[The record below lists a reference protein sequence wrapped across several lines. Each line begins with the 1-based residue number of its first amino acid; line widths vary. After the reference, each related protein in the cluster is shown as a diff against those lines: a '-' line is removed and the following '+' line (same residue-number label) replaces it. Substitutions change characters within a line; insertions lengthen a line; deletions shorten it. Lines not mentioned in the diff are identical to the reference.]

1 MKKDMAKKIPY
12 GLTDYVRV
20 LTENYYY
27 VDKTR
32 YIDDLEKTAAF
43 LFLIR
48 PRRFGKSLLVS
59 TLEAYF
65 SGKKE
70 LFEGLAMRYADKFDE
85 LFGNQY
91 IGKHPTAEQGK
102 YLVLYFNFSAVRGT
116 GQALEDNFN
125 GYAKIQMEGFADQYA
140 SYFEPGFPKE
150 IRELKTAADQLNFI
164 GKRAAMLGVPIYLL
178 IDEYD
183 NFTNTILS
191 SEGNNVY
198 RALTHDSGFYR
209 GFFNI
214 VKAITT
220 GPDAPVKRMFITG
233 VSPVTLDD
241 VTSGFNIGT
250 NITTDEQFNSMV
262 GFSESELFDMLSYYQ
277 SEEMLADPIDDIV
290 RMIKPWYDNYCFAK
304 ECIGQTMY
312 NSDMVLYFLNNYLQ
326 KKRPPSDML
335 DRNIRTDY
343 SKLRHF
349 IRIDKMQEEGRS
361 VITRLIDTGEVNGNV
376 IKDSFPAENLADPG
390 NFVSLLYYFGLLTYD
405 RVEYGETIMKV
416 PNLAV
421 REQIYSYLVEAMKE
435 RESVV
440 FPFMELSDR
449 MRRMAYFGEWE
460 AALEFFAKQVDK
472 KAVLR
477 DAIYQETTIKTLMV
491 AYMGLTDYFI
501 IWPEFEAGRGFS
513 DLYLMPNLANY
524 PDMQYSYL
532 IELKFLKRDDTT
544 TKVES
549 LIQEAETQLRRY
561 ASDEKVLASTGNTR
575 LRLLAAVYR
584 GWQPEALREFE

>member
-1 MKKDMAKKIPY
+1 MAKKIPY
-12 GLTDYVRV
+12 GLTDYVRIV
-20 LTENYYY
+20 AEDYYY
-27 VDKTR
+27 VDKTQ
-32 YIDDLEKTAAF
+32 YIEELEKTAAF

-48 PRRFGKSLLVS
+48 PRRFGKSLFLNMLYTYYDV
-59 TLEAYF
+59 
-65 SGKKE
+65 K
-70 LFEGLAMRYADKFDE
+70 YADRFDE

-91 IGKHPTAEQGK
+91 IGKHPTGEQGT

-116 GQALEDNFN
+116 GQDLEENFN
-125 GYAKIQMEGFADQYA
+125 MYAKIQMEAFADQYA
-140 SYFEPGFPKE
+140 SYFEPDFPQE
-150 IRELKTAADQLNFI
+150 IRKLRTAASQLNYI
-164 GKRAAMLGVPIYLL
+164 GKRAGMLGLSIYLL

-183 NFTNTILS
+183 NFTNTVLS

-214 VKAITT
+214 VKSITT
-220 GPDAPVKRMFITG
+220 GPKAPVKRMFITG

-250 NITTDEQFNSMV
+250 NITTKRNFNSMV
-262 GFSESELFDMLSYYQ
+262 GFSESELFEMLSYYQ
-277 SEEMLADPIDDIV
+277 SEGMLADPIEDVV
-290 RMIKPWYDNYCFAK
+290 RMMKPWYDNYCFAK

-312 NSDMVLYFLNNYLQ
+312 NSDMVLYFLNNYLLD
-326 KKRPPSDML
+326 KHAPSEMI

-361 VITRLIDTGEVNGNV
+361 VITQLIDTGEVNGNV

-390 NFVSLLYYFGLLTYD
+390 NFISLLYYFGLLTYD
-405 RVEYGETIMKV
+405 RVEYGEVIMKV

-421 REQIYSYLVEAMKE
+421 REQIYSYLVEAMRE
-435 RESVV
+435 RESVS

-460 AALEFFAKQVDK
+460 AALDFFARQVDK

-477 DAIYQETTIKTLMV
+477 DAIYQESTIKTLMV

-524 PDMQYSYL
+524 PDMQYAYL
-532 IELKFLKRDDTT
+532 VELKYLKRDDMTT
-544 TKVES
+544 DVEAK
-549 LIQEAETQLRRY
+549 LQEAEDQLRRY
-561 ASDEKVLASTGNTR
+561 ASDEKVLSSIGNTR

-584 GWQPEALREFE
+584 GWQPAAMREFVL

>member
-1 MKKDMAKKIPY
+1 
-12 GLTDYVRV
+12 
-20 LTENYYY
+20 
-27 VDKTR
+27 
-32 YIDDLEKTAAF
+32 
-43 LFLIR
+43 
-48 PRRFGKSLLVS
+48 
-59 TLEAYF
+59 
-65 SGKKE
+65 
-70 LFEGLAMRYADKFDE
+70 
-85 LFGNQY
+85 
-91 IGKHPTAEQGK
+91 
-102 YLVLYFNFSAVRGT
+102 
-116 GQALEDNFN
+116 
-125 GYAKIQMEGFADQYA
+125 
-140 SYFEPGFPKE
+140 
-150 IRELKTAADQLNFI
+150 
-164 GKRAAMLGVPIYLL
+164 
-178 IDEYD
+178 
-183 NFTNTILS
+183 
-191 SEGNNVY
+191 
-198 RALTHDSGFYR
+198 
-209 GFFNI
+209 
-214 VKAITT
+214 
-220 GPDAPVKRMFITG
+220 MFITG

-262 GFSESELFDMLSYYQ
+262 GFSESELQEMLSYYE
-277 SEEMLADPIDDIV
+277 SEGMLVNSKEELV
-290 RMIKPWYDNYCFAK
+290 RLMKPWYDNYCFAW

-312 NSDMVLYFLNNYLQ
+312 NSDMVLYFLNNYLL
-326 KKRPPSDML
+326 KKRAPSDML

-376 IKDSFPAENLADPG
+376 IKESFPAENLADPG

-405 RVEYGETIMKV
+405 RIEYGETIMKV

-421 REQIYSYLVEAMKE
+421 REQIYGYLVEAMKE
-435 RESVV
+435 RDSIV

-460 AALEFFAKQVDK
+460 AALGFFADQVDK

-477 DAIYQETTIKTLMV
+477 DAIYQESTIKTLML

-549 LIQEAETQLRRY
+549 LMQEAETQLHKY
-561 ASDEKVLASTGNTR
+561 ASDEKVKSSTGNTR

-584 GWQPEALREFE
+584 GWQPEAMQEFE

>member
-1 MKKDMAKKIPY
+1 MAKKIPY
-12 GLTDYVRV
+12 GLTDYV
-20 LTENYYY
+20 LLMTDNYYY

-32 YIDDLEKTAAF
+32 YIEQLEQTARF

-48 PRRFGKSLLVS
+48 PRRFGKSLFLNMLNCYYDV
-59 TLEAYF
+59 
-65 SGKKE
+65 K
-70 LFEGLAMRYADKFDE
+70 YADRFNE
-85 LFGNQY
+85 LFGEQY
-91 IGKHPTAEQGK
+91 IGKHPTSEQGK
-102 YLVLYFNFSAVRGT
+102 YLVLYFNFSDVRGT
-116 GQALEDNFN
+116 GEALEENFN
-125 GYAKIQMEGFADQYA
+125 MYAKIQMEAFADQYA
-140 SYFEPGFPKE
+140 SYFEPGFSQG
-150 IRELKTAADQLNFI
+150 IRELKSAASQLNYI
-164 GKRAAMLGVPIYLL
+164 GKRAGMLGLSIYLL

-220 GPDAPVKRMFITG
+220 GPEAPVKRMFITG

-262 GFSESELFDMLSYYQ
+262 GFSGSELQEMLSYYE
-277 SEEMLADPIDDIV
+277 SEGMLVNSKEELV
-290 RMIKPWYDNYCFAK
+290 RLMKPWYDNYCFAW

-312 NSDMVLYFLNNYLQ
+312 NSDMVLYFLNNYLL
-326 KKRPPSDML
+326 KKRAPSDML

-405 RVEYGETIMKV
+405 RIEYGETIMKV

-421 REQIYSYLVEAMKE
+421 REQIYGYLVEAMKE
-435 RESVV
+435 RDSIV

-460 AALEFFAKQVDK
+460 AALGFFADQVDK

-477 DAIYQETTIKTLMV
+477 DAIYQESTIKTLML

-544 TKVES
+544 TKAES
-549 LIQEAETQLRRY
+549 LMQEAETQLHKY
-561 ASDEKVLASTGNTR
+561 ASDEKVKSSTGNTR

-584 GWQPEALREFE
+584 GWQPVAMQEFE

>member
-1 MKKDMAKKIPY
+1 MAKKIPY
-12 GLTDYVRV
+12 GLTDYVLV
-20 LTENYYY
+20 MTDNYYY
-27 VDKTR
+27 VDKTQ
-32 YIDDLEKTAAF
+32 YIEMLEQTARF

-48 PRRFGKSLLVS
+48 PRRFGKSLFLNMLSCYYDV
-59 TLEAYF
+59 
-65 SGKKE
+65 K
-70 LFEGLAMRYADKFDE
+70 YADRFEE

-91 IGKHPTAEQGK
+91 IGKHPTGEQGK

-116 GQALEDNFN
+116 GRELEENFN
-125 GYAKIQMEGFADQYA
+125 LYAKIQMEGFADQYA
-140 SYFEPGFPKE
+140 SYFEPDFPQE
-150 IRELKTAADQLNFI
+150 IRKLHTAASQLNYI
-164 GKRAAMLGVPIYLL
+164 GKRAGMLGLSIYLL

-183 NFTNTILS
+183 NFTNTVLS

-198 RALTHDSGFYR
+198 QALTHDSGFYR

-214 VKAITT
+214 VKSITT
-220 GPDAPVKRMFITG
+220 GAEAPVKRMFITG

-250 NITTDEQFNSMV
+250 NITTKRTFNEMV
-262 GFSESELFDMLSYYQ
+262 GFSESELHEMLSYYQ
-277 SEEMLADPIDDIV
+277 SEGMLADPIEDIV
-290 RMIKPWYDNYCFAK
+290 RMMKPWYDNYCFAK

-312 NSDMVLYFLNNYLQ
+312 NSDMVLYFLNNYLLD
-326 KKRPPSDML
+326 KRVPSEMI

-361 VITRLIDTGEVNGNV
+361 VITQLIDTGEVGGNV

-390 NFVSLLYYFGLLTYD
+390 NFISLLYYFGLLTYD

-421 REQIYSYLVEAMKE
+421 REQIYSYLVEAMRE
-435 RESVV
+435 RESVS

-460 AALEFFAKQVDK
+460 AALDFFARQVDK

-477 DAIYQETTIKTLMV
+477 DAIYQESTIKTLML

-532 IELKFLKRDDTT
+532 VELKYLKHDDTT
-544 TKVES
+544 TDVEAK
-549 LIQEAETQLRRY
+549 LQEAEEQLRRY
-561 ASDEKVLASTGNTR
+561 AADEKVLGSIGNTR

-584 GWQPEALREFE
+584 GWQPAAMREFVL

>member
-48 PRRFGKSLLVS
+48 PRRFGKSLFLSMLYCYYDV
-59 TLEAYF
+59 
-65 SGKKE
+65 
-70 LFEGLAMRYADKFDE
+70 RYADKFDE

-277 SEEMLADPIDDIV
+277 SEGMLADPIDDIV

>member
-1 MKKDMAKKIPY
+1 MAKKIPY
-12 GLTDYVRV
+12 GLTDYLRIV
-20 LTENYYY
+20 TEDYYY

-32 YIDDLEKTAAF
+32 YIEDLEKTAAF

-48 PRRFGKSLLVS
+48 PRRFGKSLFLNMLYCYYDV
-59 TLEAYF
+59 
-65 SGKKE
+65 
-70 LFEGLAMRYADKFDE
+70 RYADKFDE

-91 IGKHPTAEQGK
+91 IGKHPTSEQGK

-116 GQALEDNFN
+116 GEALEENFN
-125 GYAKIQMEGFADQYA
+125 MYAKIQMEAFADQYA
-140 SYFEPGFPKE
+140 SYFEPGFSQG
-150 IRELKTAADQLNFI
+150 IRELKSAASQLNYI
-164 GKRAAMLGVPIYLL
+164 GKRAGMLGLSIYLL

-220 GPDAPVKRMFITG
+220 GPEAPVKRMFITG

-262 GFSESELFDMLSYYQ
+262 GFSESELQEMLSYYE
-277 SEEMLADPIDDIV
+277 SEGMLVNSKEELV
-290 RMIKPWYDNYCFAK
+290 RLLKPWYDNYCFAW

-312 NSDMVLYFLNNYLQ
+312 NSDMVLYFLNNYLL
-326 KKRPPSDML
+326 KKRAPSDML

-376 IKDSFPAENLADPG
+376 IKESFPAENLADPG

-405 RVEYGETIMKV
+405 RIEYGETIMKV

-421 REQIYSYLVEAMKE
+421 REQIYGYLVEAMKE
-435 RESVV
+435 RDSIV

-460 AALEFFAKQVDK
+460 AALGFFADQVDK

-477 DAIYQETTIKTLMV
+477 DAIYQESTIKTLML

-513 DLYLMPNLANY
+513 DLYLMPHLANY

-549 LIQEAETQLRRY
+549 LMQEAETQLHKY
-561 ASDEKVLASTGNTR
+561 ASDEKVKSSTGNTR

-584 GWQPEALREFE
+584 GWQPEAMQEFE

>member
-1 MKKDMAKKIPY
+1 MAKKIPY
-12 GLTDYVRV
+12 GLTDYLRIV
-20 LTENYYY
+20 TEDYYY

-32 YIDDLEKTAAF
+32 YIEDLEKTAAF

-48 PRRFGKSLLVS
+48 PRRFGKSLFLNMLYCYYDV
-59 TLEAYF
+59 
-65 SGKKE
+65 
-70 LFEGLAMRYADKFDE
+70 RYADKFDE

-91 IGKHPTAEQGK
+91 IGKHPTSEQGK

-116 GQALEDNFN
+116 GEALEENFN
-125 GYAKIQMEGFADQYA
+125 MYAKIQMEAFADQYA
-140 SYFEPGFPKE
+140 SYFEPGFSQG
-150 IRELKTAADQLNFI
+150 IRELKSAASQLNYI
-164 GKRAAMLGVPIYLL
+164 GKRAGMLGLSIYLL

-220 GPDAPVKRMFITG
+220 GPEAPVKRMFITG

-262 GFSESELFDMLSYYQ
+262 GFSESELQEMLSYYE
-277 SEEMLADPIDDIV
+277 SEGMLVNSKEELV
-290 RMIKPWYDNYCFAK
+290 RLMKPWYDNYCFAW

-312 NSDMVLYFLNNYLQ
+312 NSDMVLYFLNNYLL
-326 KKRPPSDML
+326 KKRAPSDML

-376 IKDSFPAENLADPG
+376 IKESFPAENLADPG

-405 RVEYGETIMKV
+405 RIEYGETIMKV

-421 REQIYSYLVEAMKE
+421 REQIYGYLVEAMKE
-435 RESVV
+435 RDSIV
-440 FPFMELSDR
+440 FPFLELSDR

-460 AALEFFAKQVDK
+460 AALGFFADQVDK

-477 DAIYQETTIKTLMV
+477 DAIYQESTIKTLML

-549 LIQEAETQLRRY
+549 LMQEAETQLHKY
-561 ASDEKVLASTGNTR
+561 ASDEKVKSSTGNTR

-584 GWQPEALREFE
+584 GWQPEAMQEFE

>member
-1 MKKDMAKKIPY
+1 MAKKIPY
-12 GLTDYVRV
+12 GLTDYLRIV
-20 LTENYYY
+20 TEDYYY

-32 YIDDLEKTAAF
+32 YIEDLEKTAAF

-48 PRRFGKSLLVS
+48 PRRFGKSLFLNMLYCYYDV
-59 TLEAYF
+59 
-65 SGKKE
+65 
-70 LFEGLAMRYADKFDE
+70 RYADKFDE

-91 IGKHPTAEQGK
+91 IGKHPTSEQGK
-102 YLVLYFNFSAVRGT
+102 YLVLYFNFSAVCGT
-116 GQALEDNFN
+116 GEALEENFN
-125 GYAKIQMEGFADQYA
+125 MYAKIQMEAFADQYA
-140 SYFEPGFPKE
+140 SYFEPGFSQG
-150 IRELKTAADQLNFI
+150 IRELKSAASQLNYI
-164 GKRAAMLGVPIYLL
+164 GKRAGMLGLSIYLL

-220 GPDAPVKRMFITG
+220 GPEAPVKRMFITG

-262 GFSESELFDMLSYYQ
+262 GFSESELQEMLSYYE
-277 SEEMLADPIDDIV
+277 SEGMLVNSKEELV
-290 RMIKPWYDNYCFAK
+290 RLMKPWYDNYCFAW

-312 NSDMVLYFLNNYLQ
+312 NSDMVLYFLNNYLL
-326 KKRPPSDML
+326 KKRAPSDML

-376 IKDSFPAENLADPG
+376 IKESFPAENLADPG

-405 RVEYGETIMKV
+405 RIEYGETIMKV

-421 REQIYSYLVEAMKE
+421 REQIYGYLVEAMKE
-435 RESVV
+435 RDSIV

-460 AALEFFAKQVDK
+460 AALGFFADQVDK

-477 DAIYQETTIKTLMV
+477 DAIYQESTIKTLML

-544 TKVES
+544 TKAES
-549 LIQEAETQLRRY
+549 LMQEAETQLHKY
-561 ASDEKVLASTGNTR
+561 ASDEKVKSSTGNTR

-584 GWQPEALREFE
+584 GWQPEAMLEFE

>member
-1 MKKDMAKKIPY
+1 MAKKIPY
-12 GLTDYVRV
+12 GLTDYLRIV
-20 LTENYYY
+20 TEDYYY

-32 YIDDLEKTAAF
+32 YIEDLEKTAAF

-48 PRRFGKSLLVS
+48 PRRFGKSLFLNMLYCYYDV
-59 TLEAYF
+59 
-65 SGKKE
+65 
-70 LFEGLAMRYADKFDE
+70 RYADKFDE

-91 IGKHPTAEQGK
+91 IGKHPTSEQGK

-116 GQALEDNFN
+116 GEALEENFN
-125 GYAKIQMEGFADQYA
+125 MYAKIQMEAFADQYA
-140 SYFEPGFPKE
+140 SYFEPGFSQG
-150 IRELKTAADQLNFI
+150 IRELKSAASQLNYI
-164 GKRAAMLGVPIYLL
+164 GKRAGMLGLSIYLL

-220 GPDAPVKRMFITG
+220 GPEAPVKRMFITG

-250 NITTDEQFNSMV
+250 NITTKRNFNDMV
-262 GFSESELFDMLSYYQ
+262 GFSESELQDMLSYYQ
-277 SEEMLADPIDDIV
+277 KEEMLADPIDEIV
-290 RMIKPWYDNYCFAK
+290 RMMKPWYDNYCFAK

-312 NSDMVLYFLNNYLQ
+312 NSDMVLYFLNNYLLDGHA
-326 KKRPPSDML
+326 PSDML

-405 RVEYGETIMKV
+405 RIEYGETIMKV

-421 REQIYSYLVEAMKE
+421 REQIYGYLVEAMKE
-435 RESVV
+435 RDSIV

-460 AALEFFAKQVDK
+460 AALGFFADQVDK

-477 DAIYQETTIKTLMV
+477 DAIYQESTIKTLML

-549 LIQEAETQLRRY
+549 LMQEAETQLHKY
-561 ASDEKVLASTGNTR
+561 ASDERVKSSTGNTR

-584 GWQPEALREFE
+584 GWQPVAMQEFE

>member
-1 MKKDMAKKIPY
+1 MAKKIPY
-12 GLTDYVRV
+12 GLTDYLRIV
-20 LTENYYY
+20 TEDYYY

-32 YIDDLEKTAAF
+32 YIEDLEKTAAF

-48 PRRFGKSLLVS
+48 PRRFGKSLFLNMLYCYYDV
-59 TLEAYF
+59 
-65 SGKKE
+65 
-70 LFEGLAMRYADKFDE
+70 RYADKFDE

-91 IGKHPTAEQGK
+91 IGKHPTSEQGK

-116 GQALEDNFN
+116 GEALEENFN
-125 GYAKIQMEGFADQYA
+125 MYAKIQMEAFADQYA
-140 SYFEPGFPKE
+140 SYFEPGFSQG
-150 IRELKTAADQLNFI
+150 IRELKSAASQLNYI
-164 GKRAAMLGVPIYLL
+164 GKRAGMLGLSIYLL

-220 GPDAPVKRMFITG
+220 GPEAPVKRMFITG

-262 GFSESELFDMLSYYQ
+262 GFSESELQEMLSYYE
-277 SEEMLADPIDDIV
+277 SEGMLVNSKEELV
-290 RMIKPWYDNYCFAK
+290 RLMKPWYDNYCFAW

-312 NSDMVLYFLNNYLQ
+312 NSDMVLYFLNNYLL
-326 KKRPPSDML
+326 KKRAPSDML

-376 IKDSFPAENLADPG
+376 IKESFPAENLADPG

-405 RVEYGETIMKV
+405 RIEYGETIMKV

-421 REQIYSYLVEAMKE
+421 REQIYGYLVEAMKE
-435 RESVV
+435 RDSIV

-460 AALEFFAKQVDK
+460 AALGFFADQVDK

-477 DAIYQETTIKTLMV
+477 DAIYQESTIKTLML

-549 LIQEAETQLRRY
+549 LMQEAEAQLHKY
-561 ASDEKVLASTGNTR
+561 ASDEKVKSSTGNTR

-584 GWQPEALREFE
+584 GWQPVAMQEFE

>member
-12 GLTDYVRV
+12 GLTDYV
-20 LTENYYY
+20 LLMTDNYYY
-27 VDKTR
+27 VDKTQYISLLEQTAR
-32 YIDDLEKTAAF
+32 Y

-48 PRRFGKSLLVS
+48 PRRFGKSLFLNMLHCYYDV
-59 TLEAYF
+59 
-65 SGKKE
+65 K
-70 LFEGLAMRYADKFDE
+70 YADRFDE

-91 IGKHPTAEQGK
+91 IGKHPTGEQGK
-102 YLVLYFNFSAVRGT
+102 YLVLYFNFSAVRGL
-116 GQALEDNFN
+116 GEDLEKNFN
-125 GYAKIQMEGFADQYA
+125 SYAKIQMEGFADQYA

-150 IRELKTAADQLNFI
+150 IRELETAASQLNFI
-164 GKRAAMLGVPIYLL
+164 GKRAAMSGLSIYLL

-214 VKAITT
+214 VKSITT
-220 GPDAPVKRMFITG
+220 GPEAPVKRMFITG

-250 NITTDEQFNSMV
+250 NITTNRKFNGMV
-262 GFSESELFDMLSYYQ
+262 GFSESELYEMLSYYNA
-277 SEEMLADPIDDIV
+277 EGMLPDPIDEIT
-290 RMIKPWYDNYCFAK
+290 RMMKPWYDNYCFAK

-312 NSDMVLYFLNNYLQ
+312 NSDMVLYFLNNYLLDGHV
-326 KKRPPSDML
+326 PSDML

-349 IRIDKMQEEGRS
+349 IRIDKMQEEGCS
-361 VITRLIDTGEVNGNV
+361 VITRLIDTGEVNGNA
-376 IKDSFPAENLADPG
+376 IKSSFPAENLADPG
-390 NFVSLLYYFGLLTYD
+390 NFISLLYYFGLLTYD

-421 REQIYSYLVEAMKE
+421 REQIYGYLVEAMKE

-440 FPFMELSDR
+440 FPFMEFSDR

-460 AALEFFAKQVDK
+460 AALAFFAEQVDK

-513 DLYLMPNLANY
+513 DLYLMPNLPNY
-524 PDMQYSYL
+524 PDMKYSYL

-549 LIQEAETQLRRY
+549 LIEEAEAQLRKY

-575 LRLLAAVYR
+575 LRLLAAVYK
-584 GWQPEALREFE
+584 GWQPVAMREFE

>member
-1 MKKDMAKKIPY
+1 MAKKIPY
-12 GLTDYVRV
+12 GLTDYV
-20 LTENYYY
+20 LLMTDNYYY

-32 YIDDLEKTAAF
+32 YIEQLEQTARF

-48 PRRFGKSLLVS
+48 PRRFGKSLFLNMLNCYYDV
-59 TLEAYF
+59 
-65 SGKKE
+65 K
-70 LFEGLAMRYADKFDE
+70 YADRFNE
-85 LFGNQY
+85 LFGEQY
-91 IGKHPTAEQGK
+91 IGKHPTSEQGK

-116 GQALEDNFN
+116 GEALEENFN
-125 GYAKIQMEGFADQYA
+125 MYAKIQMEAFADQYA
-140 SYFEPGFPKE
+140 SYFEPGFSQG
-150 IRELKTAADQLNFI
+150 IRELKSAASQLNYI
-164 GKRAAMLGVPIYLL
+164 GKRAGMLGLSIYLL

-220 GPDAPVKRMFITG
+220 GPEAPVKRMFITG

-262 GFSESELFDMLSYYQ
+262 GFSGSELQEMLSYYE
-277 SEEMLADPIDDIV
+277 SEGMLVNSKEELV
-290 RMIKPWYDNYCFAK
+290 RLMKPWYDNYCFAW

-312 NSDMVLYFLNNYLQ
+312 NSDMVLYFLNNYLL
-326 KKRPPSDML
+326 KKRAPSDML

-405 RVEYGETIMKV
+405 RREYGETIMKV

-421 REQIYSYLVEAMKE
+421 REQIYGYLVEAMKE
-435 RESVV
+435 RDSIV

-460 AALEFFAKQVDK
+460 AALGFFADQVDK

-477 DAIYQETTIKTLMV
+477 DAIYQESTIKTLML

-544 TKVES
+544 TKAES
-549 LIQEAETQLRRY
+549 LMQEAETQLHKY
-561 ASDEKVLASTGNTR
+561 ASDEKVKSSTGNTR

-584 GWQPEALREFE
+584 GWQPVAMQEFE

>member
-1 MKKDMAKKIPY
+1 MAKKIPY
-12 GLTDYVRV
+12 GLTDYLRIV
-20 LTENYYY
+20 TEDYYY

-32 YIDDLEKTAAF
+32 YIEDLEKTAAF

-48 PRRFGKSLLVS
+48 PRRFGKSLFLNMLYCYYDV
-59 TLEAYF
+59 
-65 SGKKE
+65 
-70 LFEGLAMRYADKFDE
+70 RYADKFDE

-91 IGKHPTAEQGK
+91 IGKHPTSEQGK

-116 GQALEDNFN
+116 GEALEENFN
-125 GYAKIQMEGFADQYA
+125 MYAKIQMEAFADQYA
-140 SYFEPGFPKE
+140 SYFEPGFSQG
-150 IRELKTAADQLNFI
+150 IRELKSAASQLNYI
-164 GKRAAMLGVPIYLL
+164 GKRAGMLGLSIYLL

-220 GPDAPVKRMFITG
+220 GPEAPVKRMFITG

-262 GFSESELFDMLSYYQ
+262 GFSESELQEMLSYYE
-277 SEEMLADPIDDIV
+277 SEGMLVNSKEELV
-290 RMIKPWYDNYCFAK
+290 RLMKPWYDNYCFAW

-312 NSDMVLYFLNNYLQ
+312 NSDMVLYFLNNYLL
-326 KKRPPSDML
+326 KKRAPSDML

-405 RVEYGETIMKV
+405 RIEYGETIMKV

-421 REQIYSYLVEAMKE
+421 REQIYGYLVEAMKE
-435 RESVV
+435 RDSIV

-460 AALEFFAKQVDK
+460 AALGFFADQVDK

-477 DAIYQETTIKTLMV
+477 DAIYQESTIKTLML

-544 TKVES
+544 TKAES
-549 LIQEAETQLRRY
+549 LMQEAETQLHKY
-561 ASDEKVLASTGNTR
+561 ASDEKVKSSTGNTR

-584 GWQPEALREFE
+584 GWQPVAMQEFE

>member
-1 MKKDMAKKIPY
+1 MAKKIPY
-12 GLTDYVRV
+12 GLTDYLRIV
-20 LTENYYY
+20 TEDYYY

-32 YIDDLEKTAAF
+32 YIEDLEKTAAF

-48 PRRFGKSLLVS
+48 PRRFGKSLFLNMLYCYYDV
-59 TLEAYF
+59 
-65 SGKKE
+65 
-70 LFEGLAMRYADKFDE
+70 RYADKFDE

-91 IGKHPTAEQGK
+91 IGKHPTSEQGK

-116 GQALEDNFN
+116 GEALEENFN
-125 GYAKIQMEGFADQYA
+125 MYAKIQMEAFADQYA
-140 SYFEPGFPKE
+140 SYFEPGFSQG
-150 IRELKTAADQLNFI
+150 IRELKSAASQLNYI
-164 GKRAAMLGVPIYLL
+164 GKRAGMLGLSIYLL

-220 GPDAPVKRMFITG
+220 GPEAPVKRMFITG

-262 GFSESELFDMLSYYQ
+262 GFSGSELQEMLSYYE
-277 SEEMLADPIDDIV
+277 SEGMLVNSKEELV
-290 RMIKPWYDNYCFAK
+290 RLMKPWYDNYCFAW

-312 NSDMVLYFLNNYLQ
+312 NSDMVLYFLNNYLL
-326 KKRPPSDML
+326 KKRAPSDML

-405 RVEYGETIMKV
+405 RIEYGETIMKV

-421 REQIYSYLVEAMKE
+421 REQIYGYLVEAMKE
-435 RESVV
+435 RDSIV

-460 AALEFFAKQVDK
+460 AALGFFADQVDK

-477 DAIYQETTIKTLMV
+477 DAIYQESTIKTLML

-544 TKVES
+544 TKAES
-549 LIQEAETQLRRY
+549 LMQEAETQLHKY
-561 ASDEKVLASTGNTR
+561 ASDEKVKSSTGNTR

-584 GWQPEALREFE
+584 GWQPVAMQEFE

>member
-1 MKKDMAKKIPY
+1 MAKKIPY
-12 GLTDYVRV
+12 GLTDYLRIV
-20 LTENYYY
+20 TEDYYY

-32 YIDDLEKTAAF
+32 YIEDLEKTAAF

-48 PRRFGKSLLVS
+48 PRRFGKSLFLNMLYCYYDV
-59 TLEAYF
+59 
-65 SGKKE
+65 
-70 LFEGLAMRYADKFDE
+70 RYADKFDE

-91 IGKHPTAEQGK
+91 IGKHPTSEQGK

-116 GQALEDNFN
+116 GEALEENFN
-125 GYAKIQMEGFADQYA
+125 MYAKIQMEAFADQYA
-140 SYFEPGFPKE
+140 SYFEPGFSQG
-150 IRELKTAADQLNFI
+150 IRELKSAASQLNYI
-164 GKRAAMLGVPIYLL
+164 GKRAGMLGLSIYLL

-220 GPDAPVKRMFITG
+220 GPEAPVKRMFITG

-262 GFSESELFDMLSYYQ
+262 GFSESELQEMLSYYE
-277 SEEMLADPIDDIV
+277 SEGMLVNSKEELV
-290 RMIKPWYDNYCFAK
+290 RLMKPWYDNYCFAW

-312 NSDMVLYFLNNYLQ
+312 NSDMVLYFLNNYLL
-326 KKRPPSDML
+326 KKRAPSDML

-376 IKDSFPAENLADPG
+376 IKESFPAENLADPG

-405 RVEYGETIMKV
+405 RIEYGETIMKV

-421 REQIYSYLVEAMKE
+421 REQIYGYLVEAMKE
-435 RESVV
+435 RDSIV

-460 AALEFFAKQVDK
+460 AALGFFADQVDK

-477 DAIYQETTIKTLMV
+477 DAIYQESTIKTLML

-549 LIQEAETQLRRY
+549 LMQEAETQLHKY
-561 ASDEKVLASTGNTR
+561 ASDEKVKSSTGNTR

-584 GWQPEALREFE
+584 GWQPVAMQEFE

>member
-1 MKKDMAKKIPY
+1 MAKKIPY
-12 GLTDYVRV
+12 GLTDYLRIV
-20 LTENYYY
+20 TEDYYY

-32 YIDDLEKTAAF
+32 YIEDLEKTAAF

-48 PRRFGKSLLVS
+48 PRRFGKSLFLNMLYCYYDV
-59 TLEAYF
+59 
-65 SGKKE
+65 
-70 LFEGLAMRYADKFDE
+70 RYADKFDE

-91 IGKHPTAEQGK
+91 IGKHPTSEQGK

-116 GQALEDNFN
+116 GEALEENFN
-125 GYAKIQMEGFADQYA
+125 MYAKIQMEAFADQYA
-140 SYFEPGFPKE
+140 SYFEPGFSQG
-150 IRELKTAADQLNFI
+150 IRELKSAASQLNYI
-164 GKRAAMLGVPIYLL
+164 GKRAGMLGLSIYLL

-220 GPDAPVKRMFITG
+220 GPEAPVKRMFITG

-262 GFSESELFDMLSYYQ
+262 GFSESELQEMLSYYE
-277 SEEMLADPIDDIV
+277 SEGMLVNSKEELV
-290 RMIKPWYDNYCFAK
+290 RLMKPWYDNYCFAW

-312 NSDMVLYFLNNYLQ
+312 NSDMVLYFLNNYLL
-326 KKRPPSDML
+326 KKRAPSDML

-405 RVEYGETIMKV
+405 RIEYGETIMKV

-421 REQIYSYLVEAMKE
+421 REQIYGYLVEAMKE
-435 RESVV
+435 RDSIV

-460 AALEFFAKQVDK
+460 AALGFFADQVDK

-477 DAIYQETTIKTLMV
+477 DAIYQESTIKTLML

-549 LIQEAETQLRRY
+549 LMQEAEAQLHKY
-561 ASDEKVLASTGNTR
+561 ASDERVKSSTGNTR

-584 GWQPEALREFE
+584 GWQPEAMCEFKKN

>member
-1 MKKDMAKKIPY
+1 MAKKIPY
-12 GLTDYVRV
+12 GLTDYLRIV
-20 LTENYYY
+20 TEDYYY

-32 YIDDLEKTAAF
+32 YIEDLEKTAAF

-48 PRRFGKSLLVS
+48 PRRFGKSLFLNMLYCYYDV
-59 TLEAYF
+59 
-65 SGKKE
+65 
-70 LFEGLAMRYADKFDE
+70 RYADKFDE

-91 IGKHPTAEQGK
+91 IGKHPTSEQGK

-116 GQALEDNFN
+116 GEALEENFN
-125 GYAKIQMEGFADQYA
+125 MYAKIQMEAFADQYA
-140 SYFEPGFPKE
+140 SYFEPGFSQS
-150 IRELKTAADQLNFI
+150 IREFKSAASQLNYI
-164 GKRAAMLGVPIYLL
+164 GKRAGMLGLSIYLL

-220 GPDAPVKRMFITG
+220 GPEAPVKRMFITG

-262 GFSESELFDMLSYYQ
+262 GFSESELQEMLSYYE
-277 SEEMLADPIDDIV
+277 SEGMLVNSKEELV
-290 RMIKPWYDNYCFAK
+290 RLMKPWYDNYCFAW

-312 NSDMVLYFLNNYLQ
+312 NSDMVLYFLNNYLL
-326 KKRPPSDML
+326 KKRAPSDML

-376 IKDSFPAENLADPG
+376 IKESFPAENLADPG

-405 RVEYGETIMKV
+405 RIEYGETIMKV

-421 REQIYSYLVEAMKE
+421 REQIYGYLVEAMKE
-435 RESVV
+435 RDSIV

-460 AALEFFAKQVDK
+460 AALGFFADQVDK

-477 DAIYQETTIKTLMV
+477 DAIYQESTIKTLML

-549 LIQEAETQLRRY
+549 LMQEAEAQLHKY
-561 ASDEKVLASTGNTR
+561 ASDERVKSSTGNTC

-584 GWQPEALREFE
+584 GWQPEAMCEFRNN

>member
-1 MKKDMAKKIPY
+1 MAKKIPY
-12 GLTDYVRV
+12 GLTDYLRIV
-20 LTENYYY
+20 TEDYYY

-32 YIDDLEKTAAF
+32 YIEDLEKTAAF

-48 PRRFGKSLLVS
+48 PRRFGKSLFLNMLYCYYDV
-59 TLEAYF
+59 
-65 SGKKE
+65 
-70 LFEGLAMRYADKFDE
+70 RYADKFDE

-91 IGKHPTAEQGK
+91 IGKHPTSEQGK

-116 GQALEDNFN
+116 GEALEENFN
-125 GYAKIQMEGFADQYA
+125 MYAKIQMEAFADQYA
-140 SYFEPGFPKE
+140 SYFEPGFSQG
-150 IRELKTAADQLNFI
+150 IRELKSAASQLNYI
-164 GKRAAMLGVPIYLL
+164 GKRAGMLGLSIYLL

-220 GPDAPVKRMFITG
+220 GPEAPVKRMFITG

-262 GFSESELFDMLSYYQ
+262 GFSESELQEMLSYYE
-277 SEEMLADPIDDIV
+277 SEGMLVNSKEELV
-290 RMIKPWYDNYCFAK
+290 RLMKPWYDNYCFAW

-312 NSDMVLYFLNNYLQ
+312 NSDMVLYFLNNYLL
-326 KKRPPSDML
+326 KKRAPSDML

-405 RVEYGETIMKV
+405 RIEYGETIMKV

-421 REQIYSYLVEAMKE
+421 REQIYGYLVEAMKE
-435 RESVV
+435 RDSIV

-460 AALEFFAKQVDK
+460 AALGFFADQVDK

-477 DAIYQETTIKTLMV
+477 DAIYQESTIKTLML

-513 DLYLMPNLANY
+513 DLYLMPNLVNY

-544 TKVES
+544 TKAES
-549 LIQEAETQLRRY
+549 LMQEAETQLHKY
-561 ASDEKVLASTGNTR
+561 ASDEKVKSSTGNTR

-584 GWQPEALREFE
+584 GWQPEVMQEFE

>member
-1 MKKDMAKKIPY
+1 MAKKIPY
-12 GLTDYVRV
+12 GLTDYVRIV
-20 LTENYYY
+20 AEDYYY
-27 VDKTR
+27 VDKTQ
-32 YIDDLEKTAAF
+32 YIDALEKTAAF

-48 PRRFGKSLLVS
+48 PRRFGKSLFLNMLSCYYDV
-59 TLEAYF
+59 
-65 SGKKE
+65 K
-70 LFEGLAMRYADKFDE
+70 YADRFEE

-91 IGKHPTAEQGK
+91 IGKHPTGEQGK

-116 GQALEDNFN
+116 GRELEENFN
-125 GYAKIQMEGFADQYA
+125 LYAKIQMEGFADQYA
-140 SYFEPGFPKE
+140 SYFDSDFPEE
-150 IRELKTAADQLNFI
+150 IRKLHTAASQLNYI
-164 GKRAAMLGVPIYLL
+164 GKRAGMLGLSIYLL

-198 RALTHDSGFYR
+198 QALTHDSGFYR

-214 VKAITT
+214 IKSITT
-220 GPDAPVKRMFITG
+220 GPEAPVKRLFITG

-277 SEEMLADPIDDIV
+277 SESMLADPIDEIV
-290 RMIKPWYDNYCFAK
+290 QMMKPWYDHYCFAK
-304 ECIGQTMY
+304 ECIGQMMY
-312 NSDMVLYFLNNYLQ
+312 NSDMVLYFLNNYLRT
-326 KKRPPSDML
+326 KRPPSEMV

-349 IRIDKMQEEGRS
+349 IHIDKMQEEGRS
-361 VITRLIDTGEVNGNV
+361 VITQLINTGEVNGNV

-421 REQIYSYLVEAMKE
+421 REQIYSYLVEAMRE
-435 RESVV
+435 RESVS

-460 AALEFFAKQVDK
+460 AALDFFARQVDK

-477 DAIYQETTIKTLMV
+477 DAIYQESTIKTLMV

-532 IELKFLKRDDTT
+532 VELKYLKHDDTT
-544 TKVES
+544 TDVEAK
-549 LIQEAETQLRRY
+549 LQEAEGQLRRY
-561 ASDEKVLASTGNTR
+561 ASDEKILGSTGNTR

-584 GWQPEALREFE
+584 GWQPAAMREFIL

>member
-1 MKKDMAKKIPY
+1 MAKKIPY
-12 GLTDYVRV
+12 GLTDYV
-20 LTENYYY
+20 LLMTDNYYY

-32 YIDDLEKTAAF
+32 YIEQLEQTARF

-48 PRRFGKSLLVS
+48 PRRFGKSLFLNMLNCYYDV
-59 TLEAYF
+59 
-65 SGKKE
+65 K
-70 LFEGLAMRYADKFDE
+70 YADRFNE
-85 LFGNQY
+85 LFGEQY
-91 IGKHPTAEQGK
+91 IGKHPTSEQGK

-116 GQALEDNFN
+116 GEALEENFN
-125 GYAKIQMEGFADQYA
+125 MYAKIQMEAFADQYA
-140 SYFEPGFPKE
+140 SYFEPGFSQG
-150 IRELKTAADQLNFI
+150 IRELKSAASQLNYI
-164 GKRAAMLGVPIYLL
+164 GKRAGMLGLSIYLL

-220 GPDAPVKRMFITG
+220 GPEAPVKRMFITG

-262 GFSESELFDMLSYYQ
+262 GFSGSELQEMLSYYE
-277 SEEMLADPIDDIV
+277 SEGMLVNSKEELV
-290 RMIKPWYDNYCFAK
+290 RLMKPWYDNYCFAW

-312 NSDMVLYFLNNYLQ
+312 NSDMVLYFLNNYLL
-326 KKRPPSDML
+326 KKRAPSDML

-405 RVEYGETIMKV
+405 RIEYGETIMKV

-421 REQIYSYLVEAMKE
+421 REQIYGYLVEAMKE
-435 RESVV
+435 RDSIV

-460 AALEFFAKQVDK
+460 AALGFFADQVDK

-477 DAIYQETTIKTLMV
+477 DAIYQESTIKTLML

-549 LIQEAETQLRRY
+549 LMQEAETQLHKY
-561 ASDEKVLASTGNTR
+561 ASDEKVKSSTGNTR

-584 GWQPEALREFE
+584 GWQPEAMQEFE

>member
-1 MKKDMAKKIPY
+1 MAKKIPY
-12 GLTDYVRV
+12 GLTDYFRI
-20 LTENYYY
+20 LTEDYYY
-27 VDKTR
+27 VDKTM
-32 YIDDLEKTAAF
+32 YIEKLEKEASF

-48 PRRFGKSLLVS
+48 PRRFGKSLFLNMLYCYYDVN
-59 TLEAYF
+59 F
-65 SGKKE
+65 
-70 LFEGLAMRYADKFDE
+70 ADHFNE

-91 IGKHPTAEQGK
+91 IGKHPTSEQGQ
-102 YLVLYFNFSAVRGT
+102 YLVLYFNFSAVRGI
-116 GQALEDNFN
+116 GDDLERNFN
-125 GYAKIQMEGFADQYA
+125 SYAKIQMEAFADQYA
-140 SYFEPGFPKE
+140 SYLDPGFPKE
-150 IRELKTAADQLNFI
+150 VRELETAANQLNYI
-164 GKRAAMLGVPIYLL
+164 GKRAAVLGLSIYLL

-183 NFTNTILS
+183 NFTNTVLS

-198 RALTHDSGFYR
+198 RTLTHNSGFYR

-214 VKAITT
+214 VKSITT
-220 GPDAPVKRMFITG
+220 GPKAPVKRMFITG

-250 NITTDEQFNSMV
+250 NITTNRSYNEMV
-262 GFSESELFDMLSYYQ
+262 GFSESELIEMLSYYE
-277 SEEMLADPIDDIV
+277 SEGMLKDSVEDLV
-290 RMIKPWYDNYCFAK
+290 RVMKPWYDNYCFAK

-326 KKRPPSDML
+326 DGYAPSDML

-361 VITRLIDTGEVNGNV
+361 VITKLIDTDEINGNA
-376 IKDSFPAENLADPG
+376 IKSSFPAENLADPG
-390 NFVSLLYYFGLLTYD
+390 NFISLLYYFGLLTYD
-405 RVEYGETIMKV
+405 RVEYGATIMKI

-421 REQIYSYLVEAMKE
+421 REQIYGYLVETMKE
-435 RESVV
+435 RESIV
-440 FPFMELSDR
+440 FPFMELSEC
-449 MRRMAYFGEWE
+449 MRHMAYFGEWE
-460 AALEFFAKQVDK
+460 AALGFFADQVDK

-549 LIQEAETQLRRY
+549 LLQDAEKQLRRY
-561 ASDEKVLASTGNTR
+561 ASDEKVKSSAGNTR

-584 GWQPEALREFE
+584 GWQPEAMCEFE

>member
-1 MKKDMAKKIPY
+1 MAKKIPY
-12 GLTDYVRV
+12 GLTDYFRI
-20 LTENYYY
+20 LTEDYYY
-27 VDKTR
+27 VDKTM
-32 YIDDLEKTAAF
+32 YIEKLEKEASF

-48 PRRFGKSLLVS
+48 PRCFGKSLFLNMLYCYYDVN
-59 TLEAYF
+59 F
-65 SGKKE
+65 
-70 LFEGLAMRYADKFDE
+70 ADHFNE

-91 IGKHPTAEQGK
+91 IGKHPTSEQGQ
-102 YLVLYFNFSAVRGT
+102 YLVLYFNFSAVRGI
-116 GQALEDNFN
+116 GDDLERNFN
-125 GYAKIQMEGFADQYA
+125 SYAKIQMEAFADQYA
-140 SYFEPGFPKE
+140 SYFDPGFPKE
-150 IRELKTAADQLNFI
+150 VRELETAASQLNFI
-164 GKRAAMLGVPIYLL
+164 GKRAAVLGLSIYLL

-183 NFTNTILS
+183 NFTNTVLS

-198 RALTHDSGFYR
+198 RTLTHNSGFYR

-214 VKAITT
+214 VKSITT
-220 GPDAPVKRMFITG
+220 GPKAPVKRMFITG

-250 NITTDEQFNSMV
+250 NITTNRSYNEMV
-262 GFSESELFDMLSYYQ
+262 GFSESELIEMLSYYD
-277 SEEMLADPIDDIV
+277 SEGMLKDSVEDLV
-290 RMIKPWYDNYCFAK
+290 RVMKPWYDNYCFAK

-326 KKRPPSDML
+326 DGYAPSDML

-361 VITRLIDTGEVNGNV
+361 VITKLIDTDEINGNA
-376 IKDSFPAENLADPG
+376 IKSSFPAENLADPG
-390 NFVSLLYYFGLLTYD
+390 NFISLLYYFGLLTYD
-405 RVEYGETIMKV
+405 RVEYGATIMKI

-421 REQIYSYLVEAMKE
+421 REQIYGYLVETMKE
-435 RESVV
+435 RESIV
-440 FPFMELSDR
+440 FPFMELSER
-449 MRRMAYFGEWE
+449 MRHMAYFGEWE
-460 AALEFFAKQVDK
+460 AALGFFADQVDK

-477 DAIYQETTIKTLMV
+477 DVIYQETTIKTLMV

-549 LIQEAETQLRRY
+549 LLQDAEKQLRRY
-561 ASDEKVLASTGNTR
+561 ASDEKVKSSAGNTR

-584 GWQPEALREFE
+584 GWQPEAMCEFE

>member
-1 MKKDMAKKIPY
+1 MAKKIPY
-12 GLTDYVRV
+12 GLTDYLRIV
-20 LTENYYY
+20 TEDYYY

-32 YIDDLEKTAAF
+32 YIKELEQTASF

-48 PRRFGKSLLVS
+48 PRRFGKSLFLSMLYCYYDV
-59 TLEAYF
+59 
-65 SGKKE
+65 
-70 LFEGLAMRYADKFDE
+70 RYADKFDE

-91 IGKHPTAEQGK
+91 IGKHPTGEQGK
-102 YLVLYFNFSAVRGT
+102 YLVLYFNFSVVRGT
-116 GQALEDNFN
+116 GQALEDTFN
-125 GYAKIQMEGFADQYA
+125 SYAKIQMEAFADQYA
-140 SYFEPGFPKE
+140 SFFEPDFPKE
-150 IRELKTAADQLNFI
+150 IRELKTAASQLNFI
-164 GKRAAMLGVPIYLL
+164 GKRAAMLGLPIYLL

-241 VTSGFNIGT
+241 VTSGFNIGM
-250 NITTDEQFNSMV
+250 NITTDDQFNSMV
-262 GFSESELFDMLSYYQ
+262 GFSESELSDMLSYYQ
-277 SEEMLADPIDDIV
+277 SEGMLADPIDDLV
-290 RMIKPWYDNYCFAK
+290 RMMKPWYDNYCFAK

-361 VITRLIDTGEVNGNV
+361 IITQLIDTGEVNGNV

-421 REQIYSYLVEAMKE
+421 REQIYSYLVEAMRE

-440 FPFMELSDR
+440 FPFMEP
-449 MRRMAYFGEWE
+449 
-460 AALEFFAKQVDK
+460 
-472 KAVLR
+472 
-477 DAIYQETTIKTLMV
+477 V
-491 AYMGLTDYFI
+491 AM
-501 IWPEFEAGRGFS
+501 
-513 DLYLMPNLANY
+513 
-524 PDMQYSYL
+524 
-532 IELKFLKRDDTT
+532 
-544 TKVES
+544 
-549 LIQEAETQLRRY
+549 
-561 ASDEKVLASTGNTR
+561 
-575 LRLLAAVYR
+575 
-584 GWQPEALREFE
+584 REFENEELG

>member
-12 GLTDYVRV
+12 GLTDYV
-20 LTENYYY
+20 LLMTDNYYY
-27 VDKTR
+27 VDKTQ
-32 YIDDLEKTAAF
+32 YIDLLEQTARY

-48 PRRFGKSLLVS
+48 PRRFGKSLFLNMLHCYYDV
-59 TLEAYF
+59 
-65 SGKKE
+65 K
-70 LFEGLAMRYADKFDE
+70 YADRFDE

-91 IGKHPTAEQGK
+91 IGKHPTTERGK
-102 YLVLYFNFSAVRGT
+102 YLVLRFNFSMVRAT
-116 GQALEDNFN
+116 DEKLEAAFN
-125 GYAKIQMEGFADQYA
+125 QHIGLETNYFASVYA
-140 SYFEPGFPKE
+140 SYFKPDFQEQLRSIPDAAGRLEYICLCAKE
-150 IRELKTAADQLNFI
+150 QKLS
-164 GKRAAMLGVPIYLL
+164 IYLL

-191 SEGNNVY
+191 SKGNDIY
-198 RALTHDSGFYR
+198 HSLTHDTGFYR
-209 GFFNI
+209 SFFNVI
-214 VKAITT
+214 KGVTT
-220 GPDAPVKRMFITG
+220 GAEAPIKRLFITG

-250 NITTDEQFNSMV
+250 NITTDELFNSMV

-277 SEEMLADPIDDIV
+277 SEGMLVDSIDDLV
-290 RMIKPWYDNYCFAK
+290 RVMKPWYDNYCFAK

-349 IRIDKMQEEGRS
+349 IRIDKMQEEGSS
-361 VITRLIDTGEVNGNV
+361 VITKLIDTNEVNGNV
-376 IKDSFPAENLADPG
+376 IKNSFPAENLADPG

-405 RVEYGETIMKV
+405 RVEAGEMIMKV

-421 REQIYSYLVEAMKE
+421 REQIYGYLVEAMKE

-460 AALEFFAKQVDK
+460 AALAFFAEQVDK

-549 LIQEAETQLRRY
+549 LIEEAETQLRKY

>member
-1 MKKDMAKKIPY
+1 MAKKIPY
-12 GLTDYVRV
+12 GLTDYV
-20 LTENYYY
+20 LLMTDDYYY
-27 VDKTR
+27 ADKTQ
-32 YIDDLEKTAAF
+32 YIVQLEQTARF

-48 PRRFGKSLLVS
+48 PRRFGKSLFLNMLNCYYDV
-59 TLEAYF
+59 
-65 SGKKE
+65 K
-70 LFEGLAMRYADKFDE
+70 YADRFDE

-91 IGKHPTAEQGK
+91 IGKHPTCEQGK

-116 GQALEDNFN
+116 GEDLEKNFN
-125 GYAKIQMEGFADQYA
+125 IYAKIQMEGFADQYA

-150 IRELKTAADQLNFI
+150 IRELDTAASQLSFI
-164 GKRAAMLGVPIYLL
+164 GKRAAMQGLSIYLL

-198 RALTHDSGFYR
+198 QALTHDSGFYR

-214 VKAITT
+214 VKSITT

-250 NITTDEQFNSMV
+250 NITTDEEFNSMV
-262 GFSESELFDMLSYYQ
+262 GFSEMELNEMLSYYQ
-277 SEEMLADPIDDIV
+277 SEGMLKDSIEDLV
-290 RMIKPWYDNYCFAK
+290 CMMKPWYDNYCFAK

-326 KKRPPSDML
+326 KKRPPSEML

-349 IRIDKMQEEGRS
+349 ISIDKMQEEGRS
-361 VITRLIDTGEVNGNV
+361 VITRLIETGEVNGNV

-390 NFVSLLYYFGLLTYD
+390 NFISLLYYFGLLTYD

-421 REQIYSYLVEAMKE
+421 RELIHNYADML
-435 RESVV
+435 
-440 FPFMELSDR
+440 L
-449 MRRMAYFGEWE
+449 MR
-460 AALEFFAKQVDK
+460 K
-472 KAVLR
+472 
-477 DAIYQETTIKTLMV
+477 
-491 AYMGLTDYFI
+491 
-501 IWPEFEAGRGFS
+501 
-513 DLYLMPNLANY
+513 
-524 PDMQYSYL
+524 
-532 IELKFLKRDDTT
+532 
-544 TKVES
+544 
-549 LIQEAETQLRRY
+549 
-561 ASDEKVLASTGNTR
+561 
-575 LRLLAAVYR
+575 
-584 GWQPEALREFE
+584 

>member
-1 MKKDMAKKIPY
+1 MAKKIPY
-12 GLTDYVRV
+12 GLTDYLRIV
-20 LTENYYY
+20 TEDYYY

-32 YIDDLEKTAAF
+32 YIEDLEKTAAF

-48 PRRFGKSLLVS
+48 PRRFGKSLFLNMLYCYYDV
-59 TLEAYF
+59 
-65 SGKKE
+65 
-70 LFEGLAMRYADKFDE
+70 RYADKFDE

-91 IGKHPTAEQGK
+91 IGKHPTSEQGK

-116 GQALEDNFN
+116 GEALEENFN
-125 GYAKIQMEGFADQYA
+125 MYAKIQMEAFADQYA
-140 SYFEPGFPKE
+140 SYFEPGFSQG
-150 IRELKTAADQLNFI
+150 IRELKSAASQLNYI
-164 GKRAAMLGVPIYLL
+164 GKRAGMLGLSIYLL

-220 GPDAPVKRMFITG
+220 GPEAPVKRMFITG

-262 GFSESELFDMLSYYQ
+262 GFSESELQEMLSYYE
-277 SEEMLADPIDDIV
+277 SEGMLVNSKEELV
-290 RMIKPWYDNYCFAK
+290 RLMKPWYDNYCFAW

-312 NSDMVLYFLNNYLQ
+312 NSDMVLYFLNNYLL
-326 KKRPPSDML
+326 KKRAPSDML

-376 IKDSFPAENLADPG
+376 IKESFPAENLADPG

-405 RVEYGETIMKV
+405 RIEYGETIMKV

-421 REQIYSYLVEAMKE
+421 REQIYGYLVEAMKE
-435 RESVV
+435 RDSIV

-460 AALEFFAKQVDK
+460 AALGFFADQVDK

-477 DAIYQETTIKTLMV
+477 DAIYQESTIKTLML

-549 LIQEAETQLRRY
+549 LMQEAETQLHKY
-561 ASDEKVLASTGNTR
+561 ASDEKVKSSTGNTR

-584 GWQPEALREFE
+584 GWQPEAMQEFE

>member
-1 MKKDMAKKIPY
+1 MAKKIPY
-12 GLTDYVRV
+12 GLTDYVRIV
-20 LTENYYY
+20 AEDYYY
-27 VDKTR
+27 VDKTQ
-32 YIDDLEKTAAF
+32 YIEELENTAAF

-48 PRRFGKSLLVS
+48 PRRFGKSLFLNMLSCYYDVNY
-59 TLEAYF
+59 TDRF
-65 SGKKE
+65 K
-70 LFEGLAMRYADKFDE
+70 E

-91 IGKHPTAEQGK
+91 IGKHPTGEQGK
-102 YLVLYFNFSAVRGT
+102 YLVLRFNFSMVRAT
-116 GQALEDNFN
+116 DDKLEASFN
-125 GYAKIQMEGFADQYA
+125 RHISLETDYFASVYA
-140 SYFEPGFPKE
+140 SYFKPDFQEQLRLIPEAAGRLEYICLCTKE
-150 IRELKTAADQLNFI
+150 QKLS
-164 GKRAAMLGVPIYLL
+164 IYLL

-191 SEGNNVY
+191 SKGNEIY
-198 RALTHDSGFYR
+198 HSLTHDTGFYR
-209 GFFNI
+209 SFFNVI
-214 VKAITT
+214 KGVTT
-220 GPDAPVKRMFITG
+220 GAEAPVKRLFITG
-233 VSPVTLDD
+233 VSPITLDD

-250 NITTDEQFNSMV
+250 NITTNRSFNEMV
-262 GFSESELFDMLSYYQ
+262 GFNESELHEMLSYYQ
-277 SEEMLADPIDDIV
+277 SESMLADPIVDLV
-290 RMIKPWYDNYCFAK
+290 RMMKPWYDNYCFAK
-304 ECIGQTMY
+304 DCIGQTMY
-312 NSDMVLYFLNNYLQ
+312 NSDMVLYFLNNYLLD
-326 KKRPPSDML
+326 KHAPSEMI

-361 VITRLIDTGEVNGNV
+361 VITQLIDTGEVNGNV

-390 NFVSLLYYFGLLTYD
+390 NFISLLYYFGLLTYD

-421 REQIYSYLVEAMKE
+421 REQIYSYLVEAMRE
-435 RESVV
+435 RESVS

-460 AALEFFAKQVDK
+460 AALDFFARQVDK

-477 DAIYQETTIKTLMV
+477 DAIYQESTIKTLML

-532 IELKFLKRDDTT
+532 VELKYLKHDDTT
-544 TKVES
+544 TDVEAK
-549 LIQEAETQLRRY
+549 LQEAEDQLRRY
-561 ASDEKVLASTGNTR
+561 ASDEKVLSSIGNTR

-584 GWQPEALREFE
+584 GWQPVAMREYLL

>member
-1 MKKDMAKKIPY
+1 MAKKIPY
-12 GLTDYVRV
+12 GLTDYLRIV
-20 LTENYYY
+20 TEDYYY

-32 YIDDLEKTAAF
+32 YIEDLEKTAAF

-48 PRRFGKSLLVS
+48 PRRFGKSLFLNMLYCYYDV
-59 TLEAYF
+59 
-65 SGKKE
+65 
-70 LFEGLAMRYADKFDE
+70 RYADKFDE

-91 IGKHPTAEQGK
+91 IGKHPTSEQGK

-116 GQALEDNFN
+116 GEALEENFN
-125 GYAKIQMEGFADQYA
+125 MYAKIQMEAFADQYA
-140 SYFEPGFPKE
+140 SYFEPGFSQG
-150 IRELKTAADQLNFI
+150 IRELKSAASQLNYI
-164 GKRAAMLGVPIYLL
+164 GKRAGMLGLSIYLL

-220 GPDAPVKRMFITG
+220 GPEAPVKRMFITG

-262 GFSESELFDMLSYYQ
+262 GFSESELQEMLSYYE
-277 SEEMLADPIDDIV
+277 SEGMLVNSKEELV
-290 RMIKPWYDNYCFAK
+290 RLMKPWYDNYCFAW

-312 NSDMVLYFLNNYLQ
+312 NSDMVLYFLNNYLL
-326 KKRPPSDML
+326 KKRAPSDML

-405 RVEYGETIMKV
+405 RIEYGETIMKV

-421 REQIYSYLVEAMKE
+421 REQIYGYLVEAMKE
-435 RESVV
+435 RDSIV

-460 AALEFFAKQVDK
+460 AALGFFADQVDK

-477 DAIYQETTIKTLMV
+477 DAIYQESTIKTLML

-549 LIQEAETQLRRY
+549 LMQEAETQLHKY
-561 ASDEKVLASTGNTR
+561 ASDERVKSSTGNTR

-584 GWQPEALREFE
+584 GWQPEAMCEFKKN

>member
-1 MKKDMAKKIPY
+1 MAKKIPY
-12 GLTDYVRV
+12 GLTDYV
-20 LTENYYY
+20 LLMTDNYYY
-27 VDKTR
+27 VDKTQYISLLEQTAR
-32 YIDDLEKTAAF
+32 Y

-48 PRRFGKSLLVS
+48 PRRFGKSLFLNMLHCYYDV
-59 TLEAYF
+59 
-65 SGKKE
+65 K
-70 LFEGLAMRYADKFDE
+70 YADRFDE

-91 IGKHPTAEQGK
+91 IGKHPTGEQGK
-102 YLVLYFNFSAVRGT
+102 YLVLYFNFSAVRGL
-116 GQALEDNFN
+116 GEDLEKNFN
-125 GYAKIQMEGFADQYA
+125 SYAKIQMEGFADQYA

-150 IRELKTAADQLNFI
+150 IRELETAASQLNFI
-164 GKRAAMLGVPIYLL
+164 GKRAAMSGLSIYLL

-214 VKAITT
+214 VKSITT
-220 GPDAPVKRMFITG
+220 GPEAPVKRMFITG

-250 NITTDEQFNSMV
+250 NITTNRKFNGMV
-262 GFSESELFDMLSYYQ
+262 GFSESELYEMLSYYNA
-277 SEEMLADPIDDIV
+277 EGMLPDPIDEV
-290 RMIKPWYDNYCFAK
+290 TRMMKPWYDNYCFAK

-312 NSDMVLYFLNNYLQ
+312 NSDMVLYFLNNYLLDGHV
-326 KKRPPSDML
+326 PSDML

-349 IRIDKMQEEGRS
+349 IRIDKMQEEGCS
-361 VITRLIDTGEVNGNV
+361 VITRLIDTGEVNGNA
-376 IKDSFPAENLADPG
+376 IKSSFPAENLADPG
-390 NFVSLLYYFGLLTYD
+390 NFISLLYYFGLLTYD

-421 REQIYSYLVEAMKE
+421 REQIYGYLVEAMKE

-440 FPFMELSDR
+440 FPFMEFSDR

-460 AALEFFAKQVDK
+460 AALAFFAEQVDK

-524 PDMQYSYL
+524 PDMKYSYL

-544 TKVES
+544 TKVDS
-549 LIQEAETQLRRY
+549 LIEEAETQLRKY
-561 ASDEKVLASTGNTR
+561 ASDEKVLASSGNTR
-575 LRLLAAVYR
+575 LRLLAAVYK
-584 GWQPEALREFE
+584 GWQPVAMREFE

>member
-1 MKKDMAKKIPY
+1 MAKKIPY
-12 GLTDYVRV
+12 GLTDYLRIV
-20 LTENYYY
+20 TEDYYY

-32 YIDDLEKTAAF
+32 YIEDLEKTAAF

-48 PRRFGKSLLVS
+48 PRRFGKSLFLNMLYCYYDV
-59 TLEAYF
+59 
-65 SGKKE
+65 
-70 LFEGLAMRYADKFDE
+70 RYADKFDE

-91 IGKHPTAEQGK
+91 IGKHPTSEQGK

-116 GQALEDNFN
+116 GEALEENFN
-125 GYAKIQMEGFADQYA
+125 MYAKIQMEAFADQYA
-140 SYFEPGFPKE
+140 SYFEPGFSQG
-150 IRELKTAADQLNFI
+150 IRELKSAASQLNYI
-164 GKRAAMLGVPIYLL
+164 GKRAGMLGLSIYLL

-220 GPDAPVKRMFITG
+220 GPEAPVKRMFITG

-262 GFSESELFDMLSYYQ
+262 GFSESELQEMLSYYE
-277 SEEMLADPIDDIV
+277 SEGMLVNSKEELV
-290 RMIKPWYDNYCFAK
+290 RLMKPWYDNYCFAW

-312 NSDMVLYFLNNYLQ
+312 NSDMVLYFLNNYLL
-326 KKRPPSDML
+326 KKRAPSDML

-376 IKDSFPAENLADPG
+376 IKESFPAENLADPG

-405 RVEYGETIMKV
+405 RIEYGETIMKV

-421 REQIYSYLVEAMKE
+421 REQIYGYLVEAMKE
-435 RESVV
+435 RDSIV

-460 AALEFFAKQVDK
+460 AALGFFADQVDK
-472 KAVLR
+472 KAVLL
-477 DAIYQETTIKTLMV
+477 DAIYQESTIKTLML

-544 TKVES
+544 TKAES
-549 LIQEAETQLRRY
+549 LMQEAETQLHKY
-561 ASDEKVLASTGNTR
+561 ASDEKVKSSTGNTR

-584 GWQPEALREFE
+584 GWQPVAMQEFE